1 VTERANEPAPDA
13 IGGRLQYEELLADI
27 AARLGVDPPGRAALV
42 TRAVLADFSAQLRP
56 PSRERLAAV
65 LPPLLAVLVTDTVR
79 SEPPDADR
87 FVQEVASGTVG
98 TTPEH
103 ALYYVQAV
111 LSALDAAAPD
121 VTRDLRAE
129 LPPEFDGLFTAPG
142 EGPPPEVAASAA
154 EPVPTEL
161 TDEEVAAA
169 LRRLPGWSGDRHAL
183 TRTVVLPPGLDHPML
198 NRVHQ
203 IERDMQHRAVIER
216 SASDNQSGGR
226 ELTFR
231 VWTHSVGVVTEL
243 DVELARRISD
253 AIESF

>member
-1 VTERANEPAPDA
+1 MTERGSGPAPSA

-56 PSRERLAAV
+56 QSRERLASV

-87 FVQEVASGTVG
+87 FVEEVASGTVS

-103 ALYYVQAV
+103 ALYYIQAV
-111 LSALDAAAPD
+111 LSALDDAAPD
-121 VTRDLRAE
+121 VTRDVRTD

-142 EGPPPEVAASAA
+142 DGPPPEVAASAA

-161 TDEEVAAA
+161 TSEEVAAA
-169 LRRLPGWSGDRHAL
+169 LRRLPRWSGDRHAL
-183 TRTVVLPPGLDHPML
+183 TRTVALPPGLDHPIL
-198 NRVHQ
+198 NRVHEA
-203 IERDMQHRAVIER
+203 ERDMQHRAVIER
-216 SASDNQSGGR
+216 SRSDSQPDSR

-231 VWTHSVGVVTEL
+231 VWTHSVGLVTEL